1 MSKYHNRKVR
11 TSDGIEHDSRK
22 EALRWEYLKRLEGMG
37 LIKDLKRQ
45 VKYIL
50 IPSQKEVVD
59 GKTKTIEQAATYVA
73 DFVYTDWNG
82 KLVVEDSKG
91 YRTREY
97 ILKRKLMLYI
107 HKIKITEV

>member
-1 MSKYHNRKVR
+1 MSKYHSRKVR
-11 TSDGIEHDSRK
+11 TSDGVEHDSRK
-22 EALRWEYLKRLEGMG
+22 EALRWEYLKRMEGLG
-37 LIKDLKRQ
+37 TIKDLRRQ

-59 GKTKTIEQAATYVA
+59 GKAKTIEQAVAYVA

-82 KLVVEDSKG
+82 KVVVEDVKG

-97 ILKRKLMLYI
+97 TIKRKLMLYI